1 MTPSQASEIPIL
13 LLKTQSTPTDAYS
26 DLFST
31 NPSFN
36 PRFVPVLQHRF
47 LTPGLTNLQS
57 LIRSRSIS
65 NDENAQFGGLIF
77 TSQRAVEAFTQ
88 LHHDDQGATKWSHLK
103 DVPVYSVGPATTR
116 ALRAIDFPPDGLK
129 VFGEETGNGEALA
142 HYILEHY
149 HSWYPNRD
157 PKPGLFFPVGE
168 QRRDIIPKTLMDEK
182 LSSSRRIHVHEE
194 IVYGTGVMES
204 FPEDFGSVLEET
216 KQAEERWVVVFSPT
230 GCDHMLK
237 GLGLLDVSTGRAI
250 PGAKRDGR
258 TFIVTIG
265 PTTQAYLRE
274 TFGFEPDV
282 CAEKPS
288 PEGILQGIEDFKS
301 KRQS

>member
-1 MTPSQASEIPIL
+1 MSPSPIPIL

-26 DLFST
+26 DLFASDPT
-31 NPSFN
+31 FDPN
-36 PRFVPVLQHRF
+36 FVPVLQHRF
-47 LTPGLTNLQS
+47 LTPGLENFQY
-57 LIRSRSIS
+57 LIQTRSIS
-65 NDENAQFGGLIF
+65 NDDDSQYGGLIF

-88 LHHDDQGATKWSHLK
+88 LHHGSHGGTKWRHLR

-116 ALRAIDFPPDGLK
+116 ALRTIDFPPDGLK
-129 VFGEETGNGEALA
+129 VFGEETGNGESLA

-149 HSWYPNRD
+149 HERYPGRD

-182 LSSSRRIHVHEE
+182 LPSNRKIPVREE

-204 FPEDFGSVLEET
+204 FPEDFATVLEET
-216 KQAEERWVVVFSPT
+216 KGAEERWVVVFSPT

-237 GLGLLDVSTGRAI
+237 GLGLLDSSTGRAI
-250 PGAKRDGR
+250 PNAKRDGK
-258 TFIVTIG
+258 TYIVTIG
-265 PTTQAYLRE
+265 PTTEAFLRG

-282 CAEKPS
+282 CADRPS
-288 PEGILQGIEDFKS
+288 PDGILQGILDFQS
-301 KRQS
+301 KRRQ